1 MKSNK
6 LIITNYEYFNDYGFE
21 NCFSILAEFEQ
32 KISKCVNGEC
42 EEVEAISYD
51 EEGFALFDFVEYI
64 PSDNMFQQNKY
75 VYEFT
80 GSVK

>member
-1 MKSNK
+1 MKANK

-21 NCFSILAEFEQ
+21 KCFSILAEFEQ
-32 KISKCVNGEC
+32 KISKCTGGEC
-42 EEVEAISYD
+42 DEVEAISYD
-51 EEGFALFDFVEYI
+51 DEGFALFDFVEFI
-64 PSDNMFQQNKY
+64 PAENIFQQNKY